1 MTELRI
7 GDIIIDGT
15 GAEQVILSVTDNSNA
30 QTRSA
35 SISSAAEFSN
45 VAVIRRRAKLYNQDQ
60 SASIFAWPRDYVKTH
75 SPTEI
80 TVRKQ
85 ADFTVGSGG
94 EIIITKET
102 DESFEPV
109 NNDNYQF
116 TVLKQAS
123 GSPTITAG
131 ELLLPTDTTHSDNP
145 SGNLSLSGS
154 SQKTVVVGNSTDQD
168 AVIRASWTVSI
179 SENVSNLRKT
189 KGLREFRAVRFS
201 KNDAHSD
208 NPFFGTAYDNKE
220 ISLGVSDVFKVRGIF
235 EAVPGTAQSNG
246 TATPPN
252 AVLNVS
258 SGTFAVGN
266 VIKGQTSGVRAKL
279 MSLDTSGGTSY
290 FYYLQPNTSFTAGE
304 TIVDETSNAI
314 ATLTSIGTSSPDI
327 TERYS
332 LDNGQRDGYYD
343 LSLIHI

>member
-1 MTELRI
+1 M
-7 GDIIIDGT
+7 
-15 GAEQVILSVTDNSNA
+15 
-30 QTRSA
+30 
-35 SISSAAEFSN
+35 
-45 VAVIRRRAKLYNQDQ
+45 
-60 SASIFAWPRDYVKTH
+60 
-75 SPTEI
+75 
-80 TVRKQ
+80 
-85 ADFTVGSGG
+85 
-94 EIIITKET
+94 
-102 DESFEPV
+102 
-109 NNDNYQF
+109 
-116 TVLKQAS
+116 
-123 GSPTITAG
+123 
-131 ELLLPTDTTHSDNP
+131 
-145 SGNLSLSGS
+145 
-154 SQKTVVVGNSTDQD
+154 VGNSTDQD

-343 LSLIHI
+343 HGKIILKQGKTAPNNEILVIFDYFVGGSGDFYDVNSYTDAGVELSLIHI